1 MIILPRIIPKARRI
15 IAMNAFIKEGFI
27 LILIENATVWTM
39 AGPPIAGGSV
49 LVREGK
55 IAAVGRDIALRDT
68 QDLQRIDAAGGWVL
82 PGLVEAHCHIGISEE
97 RVGGVGDDCNEL
109 VTPLTPSLRAV
120 DAVNPMDS
128 AFHNALA
135 AGITTVMT
143 GPGSVNVVGG
153 QFVALK
159 THGRN
164 IAEMV
169 LRERA
174 ALKVAFGENP
184 KTNYGGKGNA
194 PATRMAIA
202 AMLREALNK
211 ARDHLNEKQ
220 AAQKAGRSFKVDYQ
234 QEAYLPVLRGEIP
247 LKAHV
252 HRADDILTAIRIAK
266 EFGLKMTL
274 DHCTEGHL
282 IAREVAASGFPAIV
296 GPSLA
301 SRSKVEV
308 ENLDFKTA
316 GVLRKVGVE
325 VAICSDHP
333 VTLIQYLPI
342 YAGLAAREG
351 LGQAGALRAITA
363 GAARILGV
371 DHRVGTLQAGKD
383 ADIAIFS
390 GNPLE
395 TATCTLYTLVNGQ
408 VVYDRARDGER

>member
-1 MIILPRIIPKARRI
+1 M
-15 IAMNAFIKEGFI
+15 
-27 LILIENATVWTM
+27 ILIENATVWTM

-143 GPGSVNVVGG
+143 GPGSANVVGG
-153 QFVALK
+153 QFVAIK

-211 ARDHLNEKQ
+211 ARDYLNEKQ

-234 QEAYLPVLRGEIP
+234 QEAYLPALRGEMP

-282 IAREVAASGFPAIV
+282 IAREVAASCFPAIV

>member
-1 MIILPRIIPKARRI
+1 M
-15 IAMNAFIKEGFI
+15 
-27 LILIENATVWTM
+27 ILIENATVWTM
-39 AGPPIAGGSV
+39 TGPPIAGGSV

-143 GPGSVNVVGG
+143 GPGSANVVGG

-169 LRERA
+169 LRQSA

-184 KTNYGGKGNA
+184 KTNYGGKGSA

-211 ARDHLNEKQ
+211 ARDYLNEKQ
-220 AAQKAGRSFKVDYQ
+220 AAQKAGRSFKMDYQ

>member
-1 MIILPRIIPKARRI
+1 
-15 IAMNAFIKEGFI
+15 
-27 LILIENATVWTM
+27 
-39 AGPPIAGGSV
+39 
-49 LVREGK
+49 
-55 IAAVGRDIALRDT
+55 
-68 QDLQRIDAAGGWVL
+68 
-82 PGLVEAHCHIGISEE
+82 
-97 RVGGVGDDCNEL
+97 
-109 VTPLTPSLRAV
+109 
-120 DAVNPMDS
+120 
-128 AFHNALA
+128 
-135 AGITTVMT
+135 
-143 GPGSVNVVGG
+143 
-153 QFVALK
+153 
-159 THGRN
+159 
-164 IAEMV
+164 
-169 LRERA
+169 
-174 ALKVAFGENP
+174 
-184 KTNYGGKGNA
+184 
-194 PATRMAIA
+194 MAIA

-211 ARDHLNEKQ
+211 ARDYLNEKQ

-234 QEAYLPVLRGEIP
+234 QEAYLPALRGEMP

>member
-1 MIILPRIIPKARRI
+1 
-15 IAMNAFIKEGFI
+15 MNAFIKEGFI

-39 AGPPIAGGSV
+39 TGPPIAGGSV

-143 GPGSVNVVGG
+143 GPGSANVVGG

-211 ARDHLNEKQ
+211 ARDYLNEKQ
-220 AAQKAGRSFKVDYQ
+220 AAQKAGRSFKMDYQ

>member
-1 MIILPRIIPKARRI
+1 
-15 IAMNAFIKEGFI
+15 
-27 LILIENATVWTM
+27 M

-55 IAAVGRDIALRDT
+55 IAAVGRDIALRDSG
-68 QDLQRIDAAGGWVL
+68 DLQRIDAAGGWVL

-109 VTPLTPSLRAV
+109 VSPLTPSLRAV

-143 GPGSVNVVGG
+143 GPGSANVVGG

-164 IAEMV
+164 VAEMV
-169 LRERA
+169 LRQSA

-211 ARDHLNEKQ
+211 ARDYLNEKQ
-220 AAQKAGRSFKVDYQ
+220 AAQRAGRSFKMDYQ

-316 GVLRKVGVE
+316 GVLRKAGVE

-351 LGQAGALRAITA
+351 LGQAGAMRAITA

-371 DHRVGTLQAGKD
+371 DQRVGTLQAGKD

-395 TATCTLYTLVNGQ
+395 TATCTLYTLVDGQ

>member
-1 MIILPRIIPKARRI
+1 M
-15 IAMNAFIKEGFI
+15 
-27 LILIENATVWTM
+27 ILIENATVWTM
-39 AGPPIAGGSV
+39 TGPPIAGGSV

-143 GPGSVNVVGG
+143 GPGSANVVGG

-211 ARDHLNEKQ
+211 ARDYLNEKQ

>member
-1 MIILPRIIPKARRI
+1 M
-15 IAMNAFIKEGFI
+15 
-27 LILIENATVWTM
+27 ILIENARVWTM
-39 AGPPIAGGSV
+39 AGPPIPGGSV

-55 IAAVGRDIALRDT
+55 IAAVGRDIALRDA

-143 GPGSVNVVGG
+143 GPGSANVVGG

-169 LRERA
+169 LRQSA

-184 KTNYGGKGNA
+184 KTNYGGKGSA

-202 AMLREALNK
+202 AMLREALFK
-211 ARDHLNEKQ
+211 ARDYLNEKQ
-220 AAQKAGRSFKVDYQ
+220 AAQKVGRSFKMDYG

-316 GVLRKVGVE
+316 GVLRKAGVE

-371 DHRVGTLQAGKD
+371 DHRVGTLEPGKD

>member
-1 MIILPRIIPKARRI
+1 M
-15 IAMNAFIKEGFI
+15 
-27 LILIENATVWTM
+27 ILIENAHVWTM
-39 AGPPIAGGSV
+39 AGPPIPGGSV

-55 IAAVGRDIALRDT
+55 IAAVGRDIALRAT

-143 GPGSVNVVGG
+143 GPGSANVVGG

-211 ARDHLNEKQ
+211 ARDYLNEKQ

-234 QEAYLPVLRGEIP
+234 QEAYLPALRGEMP

-395 TATCTLYTLVNGQ
+395 TATCTLYTLVDGQ

>member
-1 MIILPRIIPKARRI
+1 
-15 IAMNAFIKEGFI
+15 MNAFIKEGSI
-27 LILIENATVWTM
+27 LILIENARVWTM
-39 AGPPIAGGSV
+39 AGPPIPGGSV

-55 IAAVGRDIALRDT
+55 IAAVGRDIALRDA

-143 GPGSVNVVGG
+143 GPGSANVVGG

-169 LRERA
+169 LRQSA

-184 KTNYGGKGNA
+184 KTNYGGKGSA

-202 AMLREALNK
+202 AMLREALFK
-211 ARDHLNEKQ
+211 ARDYLNEKQ
-220 AAQKAGRSFKVDYQ
+220 AAQKAGRFFKMDYG

-316 GVLRKVGVE
+316 GVLRKAGVE

-371 DHRVGTLQAGKD
+371 DHRVGTLEPGKD

>member
-1 MIILPRIIPKARRI
+1 M
-15 IAMNAFIKEGFI
+15 
-27 LILIENATVWTM
+27 ILIENATVWTM
-39 AGPPIAGGSV
+39 AGPPIPGGSV

-55 IAAVGRDIALRDT
+55 IAAVGRDIALRDSG
-68 QDLQRIDAAGGWVL
+68 DLQRIDAAGGWVL

-143 GPGSVNVVGG
+143 GPGSANVVGG

-211 ARDHLNEKQ
+211 ARDYLNEKQ
-220 AAQKAGRSFKVDYQ
+220 AAQKAGRSFKMDYQ

-316 GVLRKVGVE
+316 GVLRKAGVE

-395 TATCTLYTLVNGQ
+395 TATCTLYTLVDGQ

>member
-1 MIILPRIIPKARRI
+1 M
-15 IAMNAFIKEGFI
+15 
-27 LILIENATVWTM
+27 ILIENATVWTM
-39 AGPPIAGGSV
+39 TGPPIAGGSV

-143 GPGSVNVVGG
+143 GPGSANVVGG

-211 ARDHLNEKQ
+211 ARDYLNEKQ

-316 GVLRKVGVE
+316 GVLRKAGVE

>member
-1 MIILPRIIPKARRI
+1 M
-15 IAMNAFIKEGFI
+15 
-27 LILIENATVWTM
+27 ILIENATVWTM

-143 GPGSVNVVGG
+143 GPGSANVVGG

-211 ARDHLNEKQ
+211 ARDYLNEKQ

-234 QEAYLPVLRGEIP
+234 QEAYLPALRGEMP

-395 TATCTLYTLVNGQ
+395 TATCTLYTLVDGQ

>member
-1 MIILPRIIPKARRI
+1 M
-15 IAMNAFIKEGFI
+15 
-27 LILIENATVWTM
+27 ILIENATVWTM
-39 AGPPIAGGSV
+39 TGPPIAGGSV

-143 GPGSVNVVGG
+143 GPGSANVVGG

-164 IAEMV
+164 VAEMV
-169 LRERA
+169 LRQSA

-211 ARDHLNEKQ
+211 ARDYLNEKQ

-316 GVLRKVGVE
+316 GVLRKAGVE

>member
-1 MIILPRIIPKARRI
+1 M
-15 IAMNAFIKEGFI
+15 
-27 LILIENATVWTM
+27 ILIENATVWTM

-143 GPGSVNVVGG
+143 GPGSANVVGG

-211 ARDHLNEKQ
+211 ARDYLNEKQ

>member
-1 MIILPRIIPKARRI
+1 
-15 IAMNAFIKEGFI
+15 MNVFIKEGSI

-68 QDLQRIDAAGGWVL
+68 QDLQKIDAAGGWVL

-109 VTPLTPSLRAV
+109 VAPLTPSLRAV

-143 GPGSVNVVGG
+143 GPGSANVVGG

-164 IAEMV
+164 VAEMV
-169 LRERA
+169 LRQSA

-211 ARDHLNEKQ
+211 ARDYLNEKQ
-220 AAQKAGRSFKVDYQ
+220 AAQKAGRSFKMDYQ
-234 QEAYLPVLRGEIP
+234 QEAYLPALRGEMP

-316 GVLRKVGVE
+316 GVLRKAGVE

-395 TATCTLYTLVNGQ
+395 TATCTLYTLVDGQ

>member
-1 MIILPRIIPKARRI
+1 M
-15 IAMNAFIKEGFI
+15 
-27 LILIENATVWTM
+27 ILIENATVWTM

-143 GPGSVNVVGG
+143 GPGSANVVGG

-164 IAEMV
+164 VAEMV
-169 LRERA
+169 LRQSA

-211 ARDHLNEKQ
+211 ARDYLNEKQ
-220 AAQKAGRSFKVDYQ
+220 AAQKAGRSFKMDYQ
-234 QEAYLPVLRGEIP
+234 QEAYLPALRGEMP

-316 GVLRKVGVE
+316 GVLRKAGVE

-395 TATCTLYTLVNGQ
+395 TATCTLYTLVDGQ

>member
-1 MIILPRIIPKARRI
+1 M
-15 IAMNAFIKEGFI
+15 
-27 LILIENATVWTM
+27 ILIENATVWTM

>member
-1 MIILPRIIPKARRI
+1 MCIRD
-15 IAMNAFIKEGFI
+15 
-27 LILIENATVWTM
+27 
-39 AGPPIAGGSV
+39 
-49 LVREGK
+49 
-55 IAAVGRDIALRDT
+55 RDIALRDT

-143 GPGSVNVVGG
+143 GPGSANVVGG

-164 IAEMV
+164 VAEMV

-211 ARDHLNEKQ
+211 ARAVSYTHLDVYKRQPE
-220 AAQKAGRSFKVDYQ
+220 
-234 QEAYLPVLRGEIP
+234 E
-247 LKAHV
+247 
-252 HRADDILTAIRIAK
+252 
-266 EFGLKMTL
+266 
-274 DHCTEGHL
+274 
-282 IAREVAASGFPAIV
+282 
-296 GPSLA
+296 
-301 SRSKVEV
+301 
-308 ENLDFKTA
+308 
-316 GVLRKVGVE
+316 
-325 VAICSDHP
+325 
-333 VTLIQYLPI
+333 
-342 YAGLAAREG
+342 
-351 LGQAGALRAITA
+351 
-363 GAARILGV
+363 LGV
-371 DHRVGTLQAGKD
+371 
-383 ADIAIFS
+383 
-390 GNPLE
+390 
-395 TATCTLYTLVNGQ
+395 
-408 VVYDRARDGER
+408 

>member
-1 MIILPRIIPKARRI
+1 
-15 IAMNAFIKEGFI
+15 MNAFIKEGSI

-39 AGPPIAGGSV
+39 TGPPIAGGSV

-143 GPGSVNVVGG
+143 GPGSANVVGG

-211 ARDHLNEKQ
+211 ARDYLNEKQ

>member
-1 MIILPRIIPKARRI
+1 M
-15 IAMNAFIKEGFI
+15 
-27 LILIENATVWTM
+27 ILIENARVWTM
-39 AGPPIAGGSV
+39 AGPPIPGGSV

-55 IAAVGRDIALRDT
+55 IAAVGRDIALRDA

-143 GPGSVNVVGG
+143 GPGSANVVGG

-169 LRERA
+169 LRQSA

-184 KTNYGGKGNA
+184 KTNYGGKGSA

-202 AMLREALNK
+202 AMLREALFK
-211 ARDHLNEKQ
+211 ARDYLNEKQ
-220 AAQKAGRSFKVDYQ
+220 AAQKAGRFFKMDYG

-316 GVLRKVGVE
+316 GVLRKAGVE

-371 DHRVGTLQAGKD
+371 DHRVGTLEPGKD

>member
-1 MIILPRIIPKARRI
+1 
-15 IAMNAFIKEGFI
+15 MNAFIKEGFI

-39 AGPPIAGGSV
+39 TGPPIAGGSV

-143 GPGSVNVVGG
+143 GPGSANVVGG

-169 LRERA
+169 LRQSA

-184 KTNYGGKGNA
+184 KTNYGGKGSA

-211 ARDHLNEKQ
+211 ARDYLNEKQ
-220 AAQKAGRSFKVDYQ
+220 AAQKAGRSFKMDYQ

>member
-1 MIILPRIIPKARRI
+1 M
-15 IAMNAFIKEGFI
+15 
-27 LILIENATVWTM
+27 ILIENATVWTM

-68 QDLQRIDAAGGWVL
+68 QDLQKIDAAGGWVL

-109 VTPLTPSLRAV
+109 VAPLTPSLRAV

-143 GPGSVNVVGG
+143 GPGSANVVGG

-164 IAEMV
+164 VAEMV
-169 LRERA
+169 LRQSA

-211 ARDHLNEKQ
+211 ARDYLNEKQ
-220 AAQKAGRSFKVDYQ
+220 AAQKAGRSFKMDYQ
-234 QEAYLPVLRGEIP
+234 QEAYLPALRGEMP

-316 GVLRKVGVE
+316 GVLRKAGVE

-395 TATCTLYTLVNGQ
+395 TATCTLYTLVDGQ